1 MDILANKGVTL
12 EEVKDAIDTLNED
25 YKRTPEYELLS
36 NKEKAIRSVATC
48 TLGIAAAAHVHEPQI
63 PPERVI
69 EYLAT
74 LSNFAFAGLGIHG
87 EDAARR
93 LGEMEKEMLEIT
105 KRAINLARTRKGL
118 KEEQ

>member
-74 LSNFAFAGLGIHG
+74 LSNFAFAGLGVYG

-93 LGEMEKEMLEIT
+93 LGETEMEMLEIT